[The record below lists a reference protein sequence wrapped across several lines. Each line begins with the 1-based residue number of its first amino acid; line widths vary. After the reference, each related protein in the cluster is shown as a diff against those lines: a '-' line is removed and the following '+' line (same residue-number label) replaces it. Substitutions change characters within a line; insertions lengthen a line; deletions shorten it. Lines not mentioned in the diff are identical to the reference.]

1 MYPAPFPFRY
11 HLRLNSF
18 SQDDSVTKA
27 QDELTDKVSY
37 RDSRRAAFR
46 VLQPGKT
53 HVLRRFLSFVLVA
66 AIAFFV
72 WNTLTESFPPE
83 QRAVLFLFL
92 LAVGLWVT
100 EAVPA
105 FAVGLLIMGYLVFA
119 LGSPVLL
126 EEPWDVRPYLN
137 TWSSPV
143 IWLMLG
149 GFFLAEGLSRTG
161 LDRKLFTLAIR
172 PAGTRPRRILL
183 AVMLT
188 SAVSSMFIS
197 NTSTTVLMIGAV
209 LPLVHQLG
217 RKEPFSKALMVA
229 IPLAASVGGMGTII
243 GSAPNAIAVGAA
255 AEAGA
260 DIDFIEWMLLGVP
273 VALTLVIAA
282 WYFLLRRY
290 PATLTEIKLDLD
302 LLEEPELPG
311 TRDRVIVS
319 GLAIVTVLMWMTT
332 PLHGIHVAA
341 ISLIPIVG
349 LTMTQVLGAAQVRG
363 LPWDT
368 LMLVAGG
375 LSLGSAVVDT
385 GLAERMASG
394 LGFLTGLNADV
405 LIFAVM
411 ALLTVLLSNVMS
423 NTATVSLVLP
433 IAVALVPG
441 RELEM
446 CLILGLSA
454 SCALML
460 PVSTPPNA
468 VAFATG
474 EIETRDLR
482 PGGMLIGLLGPVLI
496 IAWVLVIAH
505 WVG

>member
-1 MYPAPFPFRY
+1 VDK
-11 HLRLNSF
+11 
-18 SQDDSVTKA
+18 DDQVI
-27 QDELTDKVSY
+27 DKIAY

-46 VLQPGKT
+46 ILEPGVR
-53 HVLRRFLSFVLVA
+53 HVLRRFLLFIAVSVVALVLWKTFTA
-66 AIAFFV
+66 S
-72 WNTLTESFPPE
+72 LPPE
-83 QRAVLFLFL
+83 QRAVLLLFL
-92 LAVGLWVT
+92 LAIGLWAT

-119 LGSPVLL
+119 LGTPLL
-126 EEPWDVRPYLN
+126 LAEPWDVSPYLN
-137 TWSSPV
+137 SWSSPV

-161 LDRKLFTLAIR
+161 LDRQLFALAIK
-172 PAGTRPRRILL
+172 PAGSQPDRVLL

-188 SAVSSMFIS
+188 SAIASMFIS

-209 LPLVHQLG
+209 LPLVRQLG
-217 RKEPFSKALMVA
+217 TGEPFAKALMVA

-243 GSAPNAIAVGAA
+243 GSAPNAIAAGVAA
-255 AEAGA
+255 
-260 DIDFIEWMLLGVP
+260 DFGHAVDFVEWMMIGAP
-273 VALTLVIAA
+273 VALVLVFLA
-282 WYFLLRRY
+282 WLYLVKRH
-290 PATLTEIKLDLD
+290 PTTISEINLDLD
-302 LLEEPELPG
+302 TLEEPELPG
-311 TRDRVIVS
+311 KRDRLIVAS
-319 GLAIVTVLMWMTT
+319 ISITTVALWMTT

-385 GLAERMASG
+385 GLAERLASG
-394 LGFLTGLNADV
+394 LEFLTVLNADV
-405 LIFAVM
+405 LVFAVLAM
-411 ALLTVLLSNVMS
+411 LTVLLSNFMS
-423 NTATVSLVLP
+423 NTATVSVVLP
-433 IAVALVPG
+433 VAVALMPG

-454 SCALML
+454 SCALLL

-468 VAFATG
+468 VAFSTG
-474 EIETRDLR
+474 KLQTKDLR
-482 PGGMLIGLLGPVLI
+482 PGGLLIGVLGPAI
-496 IAWVLVIAH
+496 IIFWVLLVAWLIS
-505 WVG
+505 

>member
-1 MYPAPFPFRY
+1 MDK
-11 HLRLNSF
+11 
-18 SQDDSVTKA
+18 DDQVI
-27 QDELTDKVSY
+27 DKIAY

-46 VLQPGKT
+46 ILEPGVR
-53 HVLRRFLSFVLVA
+53 HALRRFLLFIAVSIVALVLWKTFTVS
-66 AIAFFV
+66 
-72 WNTLTESFPPE
+72 LPPE
-83 QRAVLFLFL
+83 QRAVLLLFL
-92 LAVGLWVT
+92 LAIGLWAT

-119 LGSPVLL
+119 LGTPLL
-126 EEPWDVRPYLN
+126 LAEPWDVSPYLN
-137 TWSSPV
+137 SWSSPV

-161 LDRKLFTLAIR
+161 LDRQLFALAIK
-172 PAGTRPRRILL
+172 PAGSQPGRVLL

-188 SAVSSMFIS
+188 SAIASMFIS

-209 LPLVHQLG
+209 LPLVRQLG
-217 RKEPFSKALMVA
+217 TGEPFAKALMVA

-243 GSAPNAIAVGAA
+243 GSAPNAIAAGVAA
-255 AEAGA
+255 
-260 DIDFIEWMLLGVP
+260 DFGHTVDFVEWMMIGAP
-273 VALTLVIAA
+273 VALVLVFLA
-282 WYFLLRRY
+282 WLYLVKRH
-290 PATLTEIKLDLD
+290 PTTISEINLDLD
-302 LLEEPELPG
+302 TLEEPELPG
-311 TRDRVIVS
+311 KRDR
-319 GLAIVTVLMWMTT
+319 LIVTSLSITTVALWMTT

-385 GLAERMASG
+385 GLAERLASG
-394 LGFLTGLNADV
+394 LEFLTVLNADV
-405 LIFAVM
+405 LVFAVL
-411 ALLTVLLSNVMS
+411 AVLTVLLSNFMS
-423 NTATVSLVLP
+423 NTATVSVVLP
-433 IAVALVPG
+433 VAVALMPG

-454 SCALML
+454 SCALLL

-468 VAFATG
+468 VAFSTG
-474 EIETRDLR
+474 KLQTKDLR
-482 PGGMLIGLLGPVLI
+482 PGGLLIGVLGPAMI
-496 IAWVLVIAH
+496 ISWVLLVAWLIS
-505 WVG
+505 

>member
-1 MYPAPFPFRY
+1 
-11 HLRLNSF
+11 LVDK
-18 SQDDSVTKA
+18 DDQVI
-27 QDELTDKVSY
+27 DKIAY

-46 VLQPGKT
+46 ILEPGVR
-53 HVLRRFLSFVLVA
+53 HVLRRFLLFIAVSVVALVLWKTFTA
-66 AIAFFV
+66 S
-72 WNTLTESFPPE
+72 LPPE
-83 QRAVLFLFL
+83 QRAVLLLFL
-92 LAVGLWVT
+92 LAIGLWAT

-119 LGSPVLL
+119 LGTPLL
-126 EEPWDVRPYLN
+126 LAEPWDVSPYLN
-137 TWSSPV
+137 SWSSPV

-161 LDRKLFTLAIR
+161 LDRQLFALAIK
-172 PAGTRPRRILL
+172 PAGSQPDRVLL

-188 SAVSSMFIS
+188 SAIASMFIS

-209 LPLVHQLG
+209 LPLVRQLG
-217 RKEPFSKALMVA
+217 TGEPFAKALMVA

-243 GSAPNAIAVGAA
+243 GSAPNAIAAGVAA
-255 AEAGA
+255 
-260 DIDFIEWMLLGVP
+260 DFGHAVDFVEWMMIGAP
-273 VALTLVIAA
+273 VALVLVFLA
-282 WYFLLRRY
+282 WLYLVKRH
-290 PATLTEIKLDLD
+290 PTTISEINLDLD
-302 LLEEPELPG
+302 TLEEPELPG
-311 TRDRVIVS
+311 KRDRLIVAS
-319 GLAIVTVLMWMTT
+319 ISITTVALWMTT

-385 GLAERMASG
+385 GLAERLASG
-394 LGFLTGLNADV
+394 LEFLTVLNADV
-405 LIFAVM
+405 LVFAVLAM
-411 ALLTVLLSNVMS
+411 LTVLLSNFMS
-423 NTATVSLVLP
+423 NTATVSVVLP
-433 IAVALVPG
+433 VAVALMPG

-454 SCALML
+454 SCALLL

-468 VAFATG
+468 VAFSTG
-474 EIETRDLR
+474 KLQTKDLR
-482 PGGMLIGLLGPVLI
+482 PGGLLIGVLGPAI
-496 IAWVLVIAH
+496 IIFWVLLVAWLIS
-505 WVG
+505 

>member
-1 MYPAPFPFRY
+1 MDK
-11 HLRLNSF
+11 
-18 SQDDSVTKA
+18 DDQVI
-27 QDELTDKVSY
+27 DKIAY

-46 VLQPGKT
+46 ILEPGVR
-53 HVLRRFLSFVLVA
+53 HVLRRFLLFIAVSVVALVLWKTFTA
-66 AIAFFV
+66 S
-72 WNTLTESFPPE
+72 LPPE
-83 QRAVLFLFL
+83 QRAVLLLFL
-92 LAVGLWVT
+92 LAIGLWAT

-119 LGSPVLL
+119 LGTPLL
-126 EEPWDVRPYLN
+126 LAEPWDVSPYLN
-137 TWSSPV
+137 SWSSPV

-161 LDRKLFTLAIR
+161 LDRQLFALAIK
-172 PAGTRPRRILL
+172 PAGSQPDRVLL

-188 SAVSSMFIS
+188 SAIASMFIS

-209 LPLVHQLG
+209 LPLVRQLG
-217 RKEPFSKALMVA
+217 TGEPFAKALMVA

-243 GSAPNAIAVGAA
+243 GSAPNAIAAGVAA
-255 AEAGA
+255 
-260 DIDFIEWMLLGVP
+260 DFGHAVDFVEWMMIGAP
-273 VALTLVIAA
+273 VALVLVFLA
-282 WYFLLRRY
+282 WLYLVKRH
-290 PATLTEIKLDLD
+290 PTTISEINLDLD
-302 LLEEPELPG
+302 TLEEPELPG
-311 TRDRVIVS
+311 KRDRLIVAS
-319 GLAIVTVLMWMTT
+319 ISITTVALWMTT

-385 GLAERMASG
+385 GLAERLASG
-394 LGFLTGLNADV
+394 LEFLTVLNADV
-405 LIFAVM
+405 LVFAVLAM
-411 ALLTVLLSNVMS
+411 LTVLLSNFMS
-423 NTATVSLVLP
+423 NTATVSVVLP
-433 IAVALVPG
+433 VAVALMPG

-454 SCALML
+454 SCALLL

-468 VAFATG
+468 VAFSTG
-474 EIETRDLR
+474 KLQTKDLR
-482 PGGMLIGLLGPVLI
+482 PGGLLIGVLGPAI
-496 IAWVLVIAH
+496 IIFWVLLVAWLIS
-505 WVG
+505 

>member
-1 MYPAPFPFRY
+1 VSDKK
-11 HLRLNSF
+11 NSV
-18 SQDDSVTKA
+18 S
-27 QDELTDKVSY
+27 DKVSY

-46 VLQPGKT
+46 VLQPGRT
-53 HVLRRFLSFVLVA
+53 HGLRRLLTFVLVA
-66 AIAFFV
+66 AAVWWV
-72 WNTLTESFPPE
+72 WNLLSGVFPPE

-92 LAVGLWVT
+92 LAVGLWIT

-119 LGSPVLL
+119 LGTTLIHP
-126 EEPWDVRPYLN
+126 EPWDVRPYLN

-143 IWLMLG
+143 VWLMLG
-149 GFFLAEGLSRTG
+149 GFFMAEGLSRTG
-161 LDRKLFTLAIR
+161 LDRYLFAAAIR
-172 PAGTRPRRILL
+172 PAGTRPAAVLL

-188 SAVSSMFIS
+188 SGVASMFIS

-209 LPLVHQLG
+209 LPLVRQLG
-217 RKEPFSKALMVA
+217 RKEPFSRALMVA

-243 GSAPNAIAVGAA
+243 GSPPNAIAAGVA
-255 AEAGA
+255 AEYGRQ
-260 DIDFIEWMLLGVP
+260 IDFVQWMAIGAPAAVGLIF
-273 VALTLVIAA
+273 IA
-282 WYFLLRRY
+282 WRILLRLY
-290 PATLTEIKLDLD
+290 PASTGEVQLDLD
-302 LLEEPELPG
+302 SMDEPELPG
-311 TRDRVIVS
+311 LRERVIVA
-319 GLAIVTVLMWMTT
+319 AISLITVGMWLTT

-349 LTMTQVLGAAQVRG
+349 LTMTQVLGAADVRG

-375 LSLGSAVVDT
+375 LSLGAAVTDT
-385 GLAERMASG
+385 GLAERLASW
-394 LGFLTGLNADV
+394 LAF
-405 LIFAVM
+405 
-411 ALLTVLLSNVMS
+411 LTVLNLDVLVYAALALVTVTLSNFMS

-433 IAVALVPG
+433 VSVALMPG

-454 SCALML
+454 SCALLL

-474 EIETRDLR
+474 EIRTKDLR
-482 PGGMLIGLLGPVLI
+482 PGGILIGLLGPAVV
-496 IAWVLVIAH
+496 IAWVLLISRFVF
-505 WVG
+505 